1 MYTKEEIQKKVLSI
15 ETEYKG
21 SITCIYGESGCGKT
35 YKALFMKAFKEIDV
49 ILDGD
54 SVRTYLNDDLG
65 YSDEDRKRNN
75 IRIAKIAL
83 MLANQGLRVVI
94 STVRSDIAY
103 EFLKGKVEKLYKIHL
118 DKNHEEILEHTYD
131 DKSNK

>member
-1 MYTKEEIQKKVLSI
+1 MSFTNEEIKRKVLSI

-35 YKALFMKAFKEIDV
+35 YRALFMKAFKECDV

-54 SVRTYLNDDLG
+54 SVRNYLNDDLG

-83 MLANQGLRVVI
+83 MLANQGIRVVI
-94 STVRSDIAY
+94 STVRADIAY
-103 EFLKGKVEKLYKIHL
+103 DYLVGKIEKLYKIHL
-118 DKNHEEILEHTYD
+118 NNNHEEITEDTI
-131 DKSNK
+131 

>member
-1 MYTKEEIQKKVLSI
+1 MYNNFTREEIEKKVLSI
-15 ETEYKG
+15 ESDYKG

-35 YKALFMKAFKEIDV
+35 YRALFMKAFKEVDV

-65 YSDEDRKRNN
+65 YSDEDRKTNN

-83 MLANQGLRVVI
+83 MLANQGLRVSI
-94 STVRSDIAY
+94 STVRADIAY
-103 EFLKGKVEKLYKIHL
+103 EWLQGKVEKLYKIHL
-118 DKNHEEILEHTYD
+118 NSNHEEIY
-131 DKSNK
+131 

>member
-1 MYTKEEIQKKVLSI
+1 MYSKEEIQKKVLSI

-21 SITCIYGESGCGKT
+21 SITCIYGESGSGKT
-35 YKALFMKAFKEIDV
+35 YRALFMKAFKEVDV

-83 MLANQGLRVVI
+83 MLANQGLRVAI
-94 STVRSDIAY
+94 STVRADIAY
-103 EFLKGKVEKLYKIHL
+103 EWLKGKVEKLHKIHL
-118 DKNHEEILEHTYD
+118 DFNHEEILE
-131 DKSNK
+131 DKR

>member
-1 MYTKEEIQKKVLSI
+1 MFSEEEIRKKVLSI
-15 ETEYKG
+15 ETPYKG

-65 YSDEDRKRNN
+65 YSNEDRKRNN

-83 MLANQGLRVVI
+83 MLANQGLRVAI
-94 STVRSDIAY
+94 STVRADIAY

-118 DKNHEEILEHTYD
+118 DQNHEEIVTNFNE
-131 DKSNK
+131 K

>member
-1 MYTKEEIQKKVLSI
+1 MYTKEEIQKKVISI

-21 SITCIYGESGCGKT
+21 SITCIYGESGSGKT
-35 YKALFMKAFKEIDV
+35 YRALFMKAFKEVDV

-83 MLANQGLRVVI
+83 MLANQGLRVAI
-94 STVRSDIAY
+94 STVRADIAY
-103 EFLKGKVEKLYKIHL
+103 EWLKGKVERLHKIHL
-118 DKNHEEILEHTYD
+118 NDKHEEIIE
-131 DKSNK
+131 DKR

>member
-1 MYTKEEIQKKVLSI
+1 MFSEEEIRNKVLSI

-21 SITCIYGESGCGKT
+21 SIICIYGESGCGKT

-83 MLANQGLRVVI
+83 MLANQGLRVAI
-94 STVRSDIAY
+94 STVRADIAY
-103 EFLKGKVEKLYKIHL
+103 EWLRGKVEKLHKIHL
-118 DKNHEEILEHTYD
+118 DKNHEEILE
-131 DKSNK
+131 DKI

>member
-1 MYTKEEIQKKVLSI
+1 MFTKEEIEKKVLSI
-15 ETEYKG
+15 ESQYKG

-35 YKALFMKAFKEIDV
+35 YKALFMKAFKEVDV

-94 STVRSDIAY
+94 STVRADLAY
-103 EFLKGKVEKLYKIHL
+103 EWLKGKVEKLYKIHL
-118 DKNHEEILEHTYD
+118 DLNHEIVEDT
-131 DKSNK
+131 K

>member
-1 MYTKEEIQKKVLSI
+1 MFTKEEIQKKVISI

-35 YKALFMKAFKEIDV
+35 YKALFMKAFKECDV

-94 STVRSDIAY
+94 STVRADIAY
-103 EFLKGKVEKLYKIHL
+103 EWLQGKVEKLYKIHL
-118 DKNHEEILEHTYD
+118 DMNHEIVEDT
-131 DKSNK
+131 K

>member
-1 MYTKEEIQKKVLSI
+1 MFNKEEIQKKVLSI

-21 SITCIYGESGCGKT
+21 SITCIYGESCSGKT
-35 YKALFMKAFKEIDV
+35 YRALFMKAFKEVDV

-94 STVRSDIAY
+94 STVRADIAY

-118 DKNHEEILEHTYD
+118 DLNHEEILE
-131 DKSNK
+131 DKI

>member
-1 MYTKEEIQKKVLSI
+1 MFSKEEIQKKVLSI
-15 ETEYKG
+15 ESDYKG

-35 YKALFMKAFKEIDV
+35 YRALFMKAFKEVDV

-65 YSDEDRKRNN
+65 YSDEDRRRNN
-75 IRIAKIAL
+75 VRIAKIAL

-94 STVRSDIAY
+94 STVRADIAY
-103 EFLKGKVEKLYKIHL
+103 EWLEGKVERLYKIHL
-118 DKNHEEILEHTYD
+118 DLNHEIVEDT
-131 DKSNK
+131 K

>member
-15 ETEYKG
+15 ESQYKG
-21 SITCIYGESGCGKT
+21 SITCIYGESGSGKT
-35 YKALFMKAFKEIDV
+35 YKALFMKAFKEVDV

-94 STVRSDIAY
+94 STVRADLAY
-103 EFLKGKVEKLYKIHL
+103 EWLKGKVEKLYKIHL
-118 DKNHEEILEHTYD
+118 DLNHEIVEDT
-131 DKSNK
+131 K

>member
-1 MYTKEEIQKKVLSI
+1 MFTKEEIQKKVISI
-15 ETEYKG
+15 ETSYKG
-21 SITCIYGESGCGKT
+21 AITCIYGESGSGKT
-35 YKALFMKAFKEIDV
+35 YKALFMKAFKEVDV

-83 MLANQGLRVVI
+83 MLANQGLRVAI
-94 STVRSDIAY
+94 STVRADIAY
-103 EFLKGKVEKLYKIHL
+103 DYLLGKVEHLYRIHL
-118 DKNHEEILEHTYD
+118 DKNREEILE
-131 DKSNK
+131 DKR

>member
-1 MYTKEEIQKKVLSI
+1 MFTKEEIEKKVLSI
-15 ETEYKG
+15 ESDYKG
-21 SITCIYGESGCGKT
+21 SVTCIYGESGSGKT
-35 YKALFMKAFKEIDV
+35 YKALFMKAFKEVDV

-83 MLANQGLRVVI
+83 MLANQGIRVVI
-94 STVRSDIAY
+94 STVRADIAY
-103 EFLKGKVEKLYKIHL
+103 EWLQGKVENLYKIHL
-118 DKNHEEILEHTYD
+118 DKNHEEIIE
-131 DKSNK
+131 DKG

>member
-1 MYTKEEIQKKVLSI
+1 MFTKEEIQKKVLSI
-15 ETEYKG
+15 ESEYKG

-35 YKALFMKAFKEIDV
+35 YKALFMKAFKECDV

-65 YSDEDRKRNN
+65 YSDEDRRRNN

-94 STVRSDIAY
+94 STVRADIAY
-103 EFLKGKVEKLYKIHL
+103 EWLQGKVEKLYKIHL
-118 DKNHEEILEHTYD
+118 DMNHEIVED
-131 DKSNK
+131 SK

>member
-1 MYTKEEIQKKVLSI
+1 MYTKEEIQKKVISI

-21 SITCIYGESGCGKT
+21 SITCIYGESGSGKT
-35 YKALFMKAFKEIDV
+35 YKALFMKAFKEVDV

-83 MLANQGLRVVI
+83 MLANQGLRVAI
-94 STVRSDIAY
+94 STVRADIAY
-103 EFLKGKVEKLYKIHL
+103 EWLKGKVERLYKIHL
-118 DKNHEEILEHTYD
+118 DLNHEEILE
-131 DKSNK
+131 DKI

>member
-1 MYTKEEIQKKVLSI
+1 MSDFSKEEIQKKVLSI
-15 ETEYKG
+15 ETEHKG

-35 YKALFMKAFKEIDV
+35 YKALFMKAFKECDI

-54 SVRTYLNDDLG
+54 SVRNYLNDDLG

-83 MLANQGLRVVI
+83 MLANQGFNIVI
-94 STVRSDIAY
+94 STVRADLAY
-103 EFLKGKVEKLYKIHL
+103 EFLKGKVERLYKIHL
-118 DKNHEEILEHTYD
+118 NKNHEEITEDTI
-131 DKSNK
+131 

>member
-1 MYTKEEIQKKVLSI
+1 MYTKEEIQKKVISI

-21 SITCIYGESGCGKT
+21 SITCIYGESGSGKT
-35 YKALFMKAFKEIDV
+35 YRALFMKAFKEVDV

-83 MLANQGLRVVI
+83 MLANQGLRVAI
-94 STVRSDIAY
+94 STVRADIAH
-103 EFLKGKVEKLYKIHL
+103 EWLKGKVERLHKIHL
-118 DKNHEEILEHTYD
+118 NDNHEEIIE
-131 DKSNK
+131 DKR

>member
-1 MYTKEEIQKKVLSI
+1 MFTKEEIQKKVISI

-21 SITCIYGESGCGKT
+21 SITCIYGESGSGKT
-35 YKALFMKAFKEIDV
+35 YKALFMKAFKEVDV

-83 MLANQGLRVVI
+83 MLANQGLRVAI
-94 STVRSDIAY
+94 STVRADIAY
-103 EFLKGKVEKLYKIHL
+103 EWLKGKVEKLYKIHL
-118 DKNHEEILEHTYD
+118 DLNHEEILE
-131 DKSNK
+131 DKR

>member
-1 MYTKEEIQKKVLSI
+1 MFTKEEIQKKVISI

-21 SITCIYGESGCGKT
+21 SITCIYGESGSGKT
-35 YKALFMKAFKEIDV
+35 YKALFMKAFKECDV

-83 MLANQGLRVVI
+83 MLANQGLRVAI
-94 STVRSDIAY
+94 STVRADIAY
-103 EFLKGKVEKLYKIHL
+103 EWLKGKVEKLYKIHL
-118 DKNHEEILEHTYD
+118 DLNHEEILE
-131 DKSNK
+131 DKR